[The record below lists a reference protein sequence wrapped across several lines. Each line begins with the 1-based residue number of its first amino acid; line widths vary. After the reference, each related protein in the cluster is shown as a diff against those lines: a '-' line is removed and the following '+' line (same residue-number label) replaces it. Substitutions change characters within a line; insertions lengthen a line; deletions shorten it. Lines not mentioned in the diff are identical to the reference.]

1 MKLNYLLIY
10 LIFMEEGTTMAK
22 TSSLPESPTLALP
35 VGSAGFT
42 GPLHV
47 TDTISHCISLL
58 TPMVTPLQLVT
69 SGSVDVKCDRE
80 PGL

>member
-1 MKLNYLLIY
+1 
-10 LIFMEEGTTMAK
+10 MEEGATMAK
-22 TSSLPESPTLALP
+22 ASSPPASPTLALP
-35 VGSAGFT
+35 VDSGGFT

-47 TDTISHCISLL
+47 TDTIPHCISLL

-69 SGSVDVKCDRE
+69 SGSVDVKCGRE